1 MRGVATKSSVVTR
14 SLSWLRIAVPTS
26 WLQSARRTDRP
37 WLALVLVPIL
47 MAAAVLTLHLWLLPV
62 LIALCWWWA
71 STDDPWAFVLGIL
84 EAAWGVQ
91 WGAIGIYLLA
101 AYPNNLV
108 TVVAIWFCYAF
119 GMAGIGAVNRIRFH
133 RRYGL

>member
-1 MRGVATKSSVVTR
+1 
-14 SLSWLRIAVPTS
+14 
-26 WLQSARRTDRP
+26 
-37 WLALVLVPIL
+37 
-47 MAAAVLTLHLWLLPV
+47 LWLLPV
-62 LIALCWWWA
+62 LIACCWWWA

-91 WGAIGIYLLA
+91 WGAIGLYLIA

-108 TVVAIWFCYAF
+108 TVVAIWFGYAF
-119 GMAGIGAVNRIRFH
+119 AMAGIGAVNRFRFH